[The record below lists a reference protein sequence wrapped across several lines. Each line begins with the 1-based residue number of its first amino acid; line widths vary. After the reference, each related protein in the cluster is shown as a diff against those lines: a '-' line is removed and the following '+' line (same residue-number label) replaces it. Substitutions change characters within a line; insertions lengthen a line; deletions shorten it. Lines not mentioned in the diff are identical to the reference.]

1 MTDVIDVLE
10 VRRDDLGI
18 TRHTTDPLPQLG
30 DGQVLLRVD
39 RVGLTANNVT
49 YGAAGDMVGYWKFF
63 PSAEDG
69 WGRIPVWGFADVIG
83 GAVEGVPIG
92 TRVFG
97 YLPMATHLVVTPA
110 RVSPSG
116 FSDGSAHRAD
126 LPAVYNQYRFTA
138 ADPTYQ
144 PDTEDIQAIFI
155 PLFVTSFVLDDYLAD
170 NNDFGAQ
177 QIIISSASSKTAAG
191 TALCTS
197 GRDGDRPRV
206 VGLTSPGRVEHVQS
220 LGCYDKVLAYDQI
233 GDLASVPS
241 VFVDIAG
248 NAGVRHEVHRHLGD
262 QLGASVAVGLTHWDA
277 TATDEV
283 LPGPTPEFF
292 FAPSQIQK
300 RVADW
305 GQDGYQARLGVAWE
319 RLLEVA
325 PTWATIVERDGL
337 AGLEAAFLAMVQDA
351 ADPSEASIA
360 VLA

>member
-18 TRHTTDPLPQLG
+18 TRHTTDPLPQLS

-83 GAVEGVPIG
+83 GDVEGVPIG

-97 YLPMATHLVVTPA
+97 YLPMATHLVVTPS
-110 RVSPSG
+110 RVNPSG
-116 FSDGSAHRAD
+116 FADGSAHRAE

-170 NNDFGAQ
+170 NNDFGAE

-191 TALCTS
+191 TALCTTA
-197 GRDGDRPRV
+197 RDGDRPRV
-206 VGLTSPGRVEHVQS
+206 VGLTSPGRVEHVEG
-220 LGCYDKVLAYDQI
+220 LGCYDQVRAYDQI

-248 NAGVRHEVHRHLGD
+248 NAGVRHEVHTHLGD
-262 QLGASVAVGLTHWDA
+262 QLAASVAVGLTHWDA

-292 FAPSQIQK
+292 FAPSQVQK

-305 GQDGYQARLGVAWE
+305 GQDGYQARLGIAWE

-325 PTWATIVERDGL
+325 PSWATIVERAGL
-337 AGLEAAFLAMVQDA
+337 AGLEEAYLAMVQDA

>member
-18 TRHTTDPLPQLG
+18 TRHTTDALPMLEE
-30 DGQVLLRVD
+30 GQVLLRVD

-49 YGAAGDMVGYWKFF
+49 YGAAGDMVGYWNFF
-63 PSAEDG
+63 PSADDG
-69 WGRIPVWGFADVIG
+69 WGRIPVWGFADVIAG
-83 GAVEGVPIG
+83 DVDGVAIG

-97 YLPMATHLVVTPA
+97 YLPMATHLVVSPT

-116 FSDGSAHRAD
+116 FVDGAAHRAD
-126 LPAVYNQYRFTA
+126 LPAVYNGYGFTT

-144 PDTEDIQAIFI
+144 PDTEDLQAIFI

-170 NNDFGAQ
+170 NGDFGAE
-177 QIIISSASSKTAAG
+177 QIIISSASSKTSAG
-191 TALCTS
+191 TALCTI
-197 GRDGDRPRV
+197 GRDGSRPRV
-206 VGLTSPGRVEHVQS
+206 VGLTSPGRVEHVES
-220 LGCYDKVLAYDQI
+220 LGCYDRVIAYDQI
-233 GDLASVPS
+233 DELDLVASA
-241 VFVDIAG
+241 FVDVAG
-248 NAGVRHEVHRHLGD
+248 NASVRHEVHRRLGD
-262 QLGASVAVGLTHWDA
+262 RLGASISVGLTHWDA
-277 TATDEV
+277 TATDEE
-283 LPGPTPEFF
+283 LPGPSPEFF

-325 PTWATIVERDGL
+325 PSWATIVERPGL
-337 AGLEAAFLAMVQDA
+337 SGLEEAYLAMVQDA

-360 VLA
+360 VLS